1 MMTGL
6 KWGTPEAF
14 YLLVV
19 LVLWVVFSLSNDL
32 YFQKKLQK
40 IFGPKVL
47 PWLTSSISFQ
57 RRKIKIILLFL
68 SQLFF
73 ILALARPQVG
83 QSEQEIKSEGIELMI
98 LADVSESM
106 LAEDVKPS
114 RLEQMK
120 IELSKLID
128 LMPGNKTGLIAF
140 AGSAALMSPLTTDP
154 GGLKMYI
161 ESLDTYAVSTQG
173 TAVELALNYALEA
186 FEKGGVTQSQDLKTT
201 RVIILASDGEDHEQ
215 GALEAAKK
223 LAEQGVQIITLA
235 YGTERGATIPTR
247 DPFGNLRG
255 PKKDNSGQI
264 IMTQVKGDFLKS
276 IANTASESG
285 SGHFYFA
292 DVDGS
297 HLRQIAKDIDQFD
310 KAQFAS
316 STLTQYDE
324 KYTYPLVVGLVFL
337 ILALV
342 LSDRKSVEPIWKG
355 RYEYE

>member
-1 MMTGL
+1 MSGL
-6 KWGTPEAF
+6 KWGSPEVF
-14 YLLVV
+14 YLFIV
-19 LVLWVVFSLSNDL
+19 LAVWLIFSFWIAKFS
-32 YFQKKLQK
+32 QKKLQK

-47 PWLTSSISFQ
+47 PWLTSSVSFE
-57 RRKIKIILLFL
+57 RRRIKLILLFFAQ
-68 SQLFF
+68 SFF
-73 ILALARPQVG
+73 IIALARPQIG

-120 IELSKLID
+120 IELAKLID

-161 ESLDTYAVSTQG
+161 QSLDTYAVSTQG
-173 TAVELALNYALEA
+173 TSVDLALNYALEA

-201 RVIILASDGEDHEQ
+201 RVIILASDGEDHEE
-215 GALEAAKK
+215 GALESAKK

-235 YGTERGATIPTR
+235 YGTERGGTIPTR

-264 IMTQVKGDFLKS
+264 IMTQVKGDFLKK
-276 IANTASESG
+276 IADTASKNG

-292 DVDGS
+292 DVGGS
-297 HLRQIAKDIDQFD
+297 HLRQIVKDIDQYD

-324 KYTYPLVVGLVFL
+324 KFTYPLAVGLVLLLLSIF
-337 ILALV
+337 I
-342 LSDRKSVEPIWKG
+342 SDRKSVEPLWKG

>member
-1 MMTGL
+1 MSGL
-6 KWGTPEAF
+6 KWGSPEVF
-14 YLLVV
+14 YLFIV
-19 LVLWVVFSLSNDL
+19 LAVWLIFSFSIAN
-32 YFQKKLQK
+32 FSQKKLQK
-40 IFGPKVL
+40 IFGLKVL
-47 PWLTSSISFQ
+47 PWLTSSVSFE
-57 RRKIKIILLFL
+57 RRRIKLILLFIAQ
-68 SQLFF
+68 SFF
-73 ILALARPQVG
+73 IIALARPQIG

-120 IELSKLID
+120 IELAKLID

-161 ESLDTYAVSTQG
+161 QSLDTYAVSTQG
-173 TAVELALNYALEA
+173 TSVDLALNYALEA
-186 FEKGGVTQSQDLKTT
+186 FEKGGVTQSQDLKMT
-201 RVIILASDGEDHEQ
+201 RVIILASDGEDHEE
-215 GALEAAKK
+215 GALESAKK

-235 YGTERGATIPTR
+235 YGTERGGTIPTR

-264 IMTQVKGDFLKS
+264 IMTQVKGDFLKK
-276 IANTASESG
+276 IADTTSKNS

-297 HLRQIAKDIDQFD
+297 HLRQIVKDIDQYD

-324 KYTYPLVVGLVFL
+324 KFTYPLAVGLVLLLLSIF
-337 ILALV
+337 I
-342 LSDRKSVEPIWKG
+342 SDRKSVEPLWKG

>member
-68 SQLFF
+68 AQLFF

-161 ESLDTYAVSTQG
+161 
-173 TAVELALNYALEA
+173 
-186 FEKGGVTQSQDLKTT
+186 
-201 RVIILASDGEDHEQ
+201 
-215 GALEAAKK
+215 
-223 LAEQGVQIITLA
+223 
-235 YGTERGATIPTR
+235 
-247 DPFGNLRG
+247 
-255 PKKDNSGQI
+255 
-264 IMTQVKGDFLKS
+264 
-276 IANTASESG
+276 
-285 SGHFYFA
+285 
-292 DVDGS
+292 
-297 HLRQIAKDIDQFD
+297 
-310 KAQFAS
+310 
-316 STLTQYDE
+316 
-324 KYTYPLVVGLVFL
+324 
-337 ILALV
+337 
-342 LSDRKSVEPIWKG
+342 
-355 RYEYE
+355 

>member
-1 MMTGL
+1 MSGL
-6 KWGTPEAF
+6 KWGSPEVF
-14 YLLVV
+14 YLFIGL
-19 LVLWVVFSLSNDL
+19 LAWLAFSFSVTQLS
-32 YFQKKLQK
+32 QKKLQN

-47 PWLTSSISFQ
+47 PWLTSSVSYE
-57 RRKIKIILLFL
+57 RRRIKIIILFIAQ
-68 SQLFF
+68 SFF
-73 ILALARPQVG
+73 IIALARPQIG

-120 IELSKLID
+120 IELEKLID

-161 ESLDTYAVSTQG
+161 QSLDTYAVSTQG
-173 TAVELALNYALEA
+173 TSVDLALNYALEA

-201 RVIILASDGEDHEQ
+201 RVIILASDGEDHEE
-215 GALEAAKK
+215 GALESAKK

-235 YGTERGATIPTR
+235 YGTERGGTIPTR

-264 IMTQVKGDFLKS
+264 IMTQVKGDFLKKVAD
-276 IANTASESG
+276 IASKNG

-297 HLRQIAKDIDQFD
+297 HLRQIVKDIDQYD

-324 KYTYPLVVGLVFL
+324 KFTYPLSLGFIFL
-337 ILALV
+337 LISFFI
-342 LSDRKSVEPIWKG
+342 SDRKSVEPLWKG

>member
-1 MMTGL
+1 MNGL
-6 KWGTPEAF
+6 KWGSPEVF
-14 YLLVV
+14 YLFIV
-19 LVLWVVFSLSNDL
+19 LALWLIFSFSTAK
-32 YFQKKLQK
+32 FSQKKLQK

-47 PWLTSSISFQ
+47 PWLTSSVSFE
-57 RRKIKIILLFL
+57 RRRIKVLLLFIAQ
-68 SQLFF
+68 SFF
-73 ILALARPQVG
+73 IIALARPQIG

-120 IELSKLID
+120 IELAKLID

-161 ESLDTYAVSTQG
+161 QSLDTYAVSTQG
-173 TAVELALNYALEA
+173 TSVDLALNYALEA

-201 RVIILASDGEDHEQ
+201 RVIILASDGEDHEE
-215 GALEAAKK
+215 GALESAKK

-235 YGTERGATIPTR
+235 YGTERGGTIPTR

-264 IMTQVKGDFLKS
+264 IMTQVKGDFLKK
-276 IANTASESG
+276 IADTASKNG

-297 HLRQIAKDIDQFD
+297 HLRQIVKDIDQYD

-324 KYTYPLVVGLVFL
+324 KFTYPLAVGLIFLFISVF
-337 ILALV
+337 I
-342 LSDRKSVEPIWKG
+342 SDRKSVEPLWKG